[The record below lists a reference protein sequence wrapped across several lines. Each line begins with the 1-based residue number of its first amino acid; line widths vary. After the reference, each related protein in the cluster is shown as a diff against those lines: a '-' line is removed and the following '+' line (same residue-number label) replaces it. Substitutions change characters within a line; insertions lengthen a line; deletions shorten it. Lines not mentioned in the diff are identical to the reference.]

1 MGTAPTP
8 VCGYVDA
15 LLSGSLDAILCIF
28 SSEEDKSKTNKPNK
42 KQQLWR
48 KAWGNT
54 TVIRSKNKTMIYK
67 LRSRKTSKRESEWN
81 LMYHVL
87 ISEIQEDGGQ

>member
-1 MGTAPTP
+1 M
-8 VCGYVDA
+8 
-15 LLSGSLDAILCIF
+15 
-28 SSEEDKSKTNKPNK
+28 
-42 KQQLWR
+42 
-48 KAWGNT
+48 
-54 TVIRSKNKTMIYK
+54 VIRSKNKTMIYK

>member
-1 MGTAPTP
+1 MLFFLVHWMPFF
-8 VCGYVDA
+8 V
-15 LLSGSLDAILCIF
+15 F
-28 SSEEDKSKTNKPNK
+28 SAQKTTNHKQTNK

-87 ISEIQEDGGQ
+87 ISEIQDGGQ